1 MSDYGELLN
10 DFYELK
16 KKYDKNYDR
25 MKKKIQNNDEL
36 SREQKREKIKSL
48 RPKCI
53 KCKKP
58 VGTIFEIKHDSLRAM
73 CGANNPQMANEG
85 YKPCSLNVNIKK
97 PIIINLETGI
107 KEVRAKRDQLLE
119 QITLNKVHLLY
130 EPREKQIELVEQ
142 IEQMKLAYR
151 EQSDLLELYI
161 KKHLEIAANEEEAE
175 SLFLKSHA
183 IGGEIMKLIKDK
195 KTKDAVEL
203 YIEAY
208 LPTVSLEMEKKY
220 KHIYIETDGKDMHY
234 LKEISPDNSLDVLEI
249 SKEELHSKKKN
260 SDDNNN
266 NNDRNN
272 NDRNNNDRINNNN
285 SNNNSESMNAM
296 PRFLV

>member
-1 MSDYGELLN
+1 MSDYSELLN

-142 IEQMKLAYR
+142 IEQMKVAYR

-195 KTKDAVEL
+195 KTRF
-203 YIEAY
+203 
-208 LPTVSLEMEKKY
+208 PVSGEHSFLVLGILKSSRKSNY
-220 KHIYIETDGKDMHY
+220 IYIKIKQKVWKP
-234 LKEISPDNSLDVLEI
+234 L
-249 SKEELHSKKKN
+249 
-260 SDDNNN
+260 
-266 NNDRNN
+266 
-272 NDRNNNDRINNNN
+272 
-285 SNNNSESMNAM
+285 
-296 PRFLV
+296 